1 MLIPF
6 FCLYFGCMNLNLF
19 TALKPLHIDGRKE
32 KSSHQS
38 ILELPEKVKQ
48 LICIPL
54 VGPNGVD
61 IELKVTL
68 GDAVK
73 VGQVIGI
80 RKDMY
85 VPFFSSVSGTIIKK
99 EDYYHPLVGRAVP
112 HFVIENDHQYQ
123 TQYPLQPLSIEPTR
137 EQIIQQ
143 IKEGGLTG
151 LGGSGFPTYFKYQ
164 SAKDVEYVL
173 INGVECEP
181 YLSTDYQAAQM
192 YAEEVLQGSE
202 YFRIAAQAQ
211 KVIIAFKQTKIAI
224 KEALQPYLSKFPHIE
239 IRSVPDVYP
248 MGWER
253 TLVRTVLHREYDK
266 FPLEAKVIVSNLTSA
281 IALHQL
287 VKFGK
292 PVMERILT
300 LSGAGLHQDINVK
313 VPVGMLMSDVV
324 NAIGG
329 YAMDQVTAF
338 IGGPMSAKAVKD
350 DRFSVQP
357 HFGGFTVLAPIASQ
371 EETCLRCGAC
381 TSNCPANLQ
390 PIEIKL
396 ALDSQNTARLLKLDA
411 MKCVECGICT
421 YVCPSKIEVTEAVRL
436 AKTKTRI
443 ELAKQL
449 VKAS

>member
-1 MLIPF
+1 
-6 FCLYFGCMNLNLF
+6 MNLNIF

-32 KSSHQS
+32 ASAHAA
-38 ILELPEKVKQ
+38 ILELPEQVKQ
-48 LICIPL
+48 LIYIPL

-61 IELKVTL
+61 IDLKVSL
-68 GDAVK
+68 GDTIL
-73 VGQVIGI
+73 VGQVVGI

-85 VPFFSSVSGTIIKK
+85 VPFFSSVSGKIIHKV
-99 EDYYHPLVGRAVP
+99 DQYHPTVGRAVP
-112 HFVIENDHQYQ
+112 HFVIENDHQYKQ
-123 TQYPLQPLSIEPTR
+123 QNALKPLSNQPTR
-137 EQIIQQ
+137 DQIINQ

-181 YLSTDYQAAQM
+181 YLSTDYQAAQL
-192 YAEEVLQGSE
+192 YAEEVIKGSE
-202 YFRIAAQAQ
+202 FFRIAANAQ
-211 KVIIAFKQTKIAI
+211 KVIIAFKQTKVAI
-224 KEALQPYLSKFPHIE
+224 KEALEPYLKNYPNIE

-287 VKFGK
+287 VVFGK
-292 PVMERILT
+292 PVTERILT
-300 LSGAGLHQDINVK
+300 LSGAGLHQDVNVK
-313 VPVGMLMSDVV
+313 VPGGMLMSDVIQS
-324 NAIGG
+324 IGG
-329 YAMDQVTAF
+329 YAMEAVTAF

-357 HFGGFTVLAPIASQ
+357 HFGGFTVLAPISSQ

-436 AKTKTRI
+436 GKTKTRI
-443 ELAKQL
+443 ELAKQV